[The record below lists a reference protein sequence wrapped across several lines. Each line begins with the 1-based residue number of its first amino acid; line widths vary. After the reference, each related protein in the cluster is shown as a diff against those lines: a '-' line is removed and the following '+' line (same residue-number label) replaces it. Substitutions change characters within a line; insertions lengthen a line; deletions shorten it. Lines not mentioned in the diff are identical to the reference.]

1 MSLIGKSI
9 IRKEDPILIK
19 GRGLFTDDFNLND
32 VTFAKFVLSEHPHAN
47 LKSIDISKANKLDG
61 VIGIFTI
68 HDFNEYPDLPG
79 PDDMQ
84 RPVLARNKVVYVGE
98 PIACIVAK
106 TQAIAEDALSLVE
119 INYEPLKIMT
129 SIDDALEQDADAIL
143 SSLDSNVTHHVPM
156 LDDLERELNKPH
168 FRHKLKIY
176 NNRCAPCP
184 IEPMSCLADWN
195 DEKLLLYASTQAP
208 HHLRNTL
215 SKWLNIQQ
223 NLPRIIAPEVGGG
236 FGSKIVWYP
245 ELFFCLLYTSDA
257 ADD

>member
-47 LKSIDISKANKLDG
+47 LKSIDISKATKLDG

-156 LDDLERELNKPH
+156 
-168 FRHKLKIY
+168 
-176 NNRCAPCP
+176 
-184 IEPMSCLADWN
+184 
-195 DEKLLLYASTQAP
+195 
-208 HHLRNTL
+208 
-215 SKWLNIQQ
+215 
-223 NLPRIIAPEVGGG
+223 
-236 FGSKIVWYP
+236 
-245 ELFFCLLYTSDA
+245 
-257 ADD
+257 